1 MVGATCVESS
11 DRVLS
16 RERSGKTPQQ
26 PQLTPQQY
34 MEKAL
39 KALHLDP
46 KDTLNEKGGQ
56 RRRGVSFRS
65 EYRAMKNR
73 KPRGRAPSMIHE
85 PTKSMIPPKRRD
97 AKDKITVVLDLD
109 ETLIYAREGPLYAR
123 PHIDLLLEF
132 LKDHCETVVWTAGV
146 KAYAQTIVHNI
157 DPKGAIEHCVYR
169 HKKWFTGCAGYQKDL
184 SMLGRDMDK
193 ILIIEN
199 TPDCIRG
206 NPKNGIL
213 VTDYEGGENPDGTIP
228 CIINFLA
235 ALVDSKMTV
244 PAFLDYSPDLHVQ
257 EMLTD
262 LGDVYPVYTLKSD
275 DSAVPPSSA
284 VRPRVNRDLQIETNL
299 PPDAVSL
306 DVPIS
311 PGGSYHND
319 WINNVAI

>member
-1 MVGATCVESS
+1 MVGTTCVESTES
-11 DRVLS
+11 VLS
-16 RERSGKTPQQ
+16 RERSGQTPLQ
-26 PQLTPQQY
+26 PQFTPKQY
-34 MEKAL
+34 IEKAL
-39 KALHLDP
+39 NALDLDP
-46 KDTLNEKGGQ
+46 NDSHNKKGGQ
-56 RRRGVSFRS
+56 RRRGISFRD

-85 PTKSMIPPKRRD
+85 PTKNMIPPKRRD
-97 AKDKITVVLDLD
+97 AKDKITIVLDLD

-123 PHIDLLLEF
+123 PHIDLLLDF

-184 SMLGRDMDK
+184 SMLGRDMNQ

-213 VTDYEGGENPDGTIP
+213 VTDYEGGEHADGTIP
-228 CIINFLA
+228 TIINFLA

-244 PAFLDYSPDLHVQ
+244 PAFLEYSQDLHVQ

-262 LGDVYPVYTLKSD
+262 LGDMYPVYTLKNG
-275 DSAVPPSSA
+275 SAPRPN
-284 VRPRVNRDLQIETNL
+284 PRVNRDLRVATDL
-299 PPDAVSL
+299 PQDSVSL
-306 DVPIS
+306 NIAIS

-319 WINNVAI
+319 WINNVAV